1 MVVTDDD
8 IAAVTAGVQ
17 VNATAMAKAVR
28 VAALALLQP
37 VKPGQS
43 SRTLPI
49 TPHQHP
55 HEKIHPLCNV
65 YSYEQHKSLKGTMAL
80 QTGIGVAQTVAPLFH
95 FPKSQS
101 QHNRQC

>member
-1 MVVTDDD
+1 MNPKTSRRGPKCSGAHKEAFEQKHAGLRVMAVTDDD
-8 IAAVTAGVQ
+8 ITAVTAGVQ

-28 VAALALLQP
+28 VALAALALLQP

-55 HEKIHPLCNV
+55 HK
-65 YSYEQHKSLKGTMAL
+65 
-80 QTGIGVAQTVAPLFH
+80 
-95 FPKSQS
+95 
-101 QHNRQC
+101 